1 MQWKIFHLV
10 SEVQITKE
18 QDHEN
23 NCLCSLK
30 HDKHV
35 QLCQLSIVLF
45 FVDRKYPHN
54 VVFMEMDKKGAPKE
68 YKEQS
73 TWWRTCFEYQCSLWF
88 IAAAHVGR
96 VATQKKT
103 KKDVFYGITMEMIFS
118 NA

>member
-23 NCLCSLK
+23 NCLCS
-30 HDKHV
+30 
-35 QLCQLSIVLF
+35 QACSIVPIVNCSILCGQKTPSQF
-45 FVDRKYPHN
+45 GFVQ
-54 VVFMEMDKKGAPKE
+54 MDKKGAPKE

-88 IAAAHVGR
+88 IAAAHVRR
-96 VATQKKT
+96 VAIQKKKPFFWT
-103 KKDVFYGITMEMIFS
+103 KNHYL
-118 NA
+118 